1 MPTINWGLI
10 APLLVIQFV
19 LLVIALIDLKKQ
31 ERANGSKWIW
41 VLVILFG
48 NLLGPIIYFVFG
60 RGKDR

>member
-19 LLVIALIDLKKQ
+19 LLVIALVDLKKQ
-31 ERANGSKWIW
+31 ERANGPKWVW

>member
-10 APLLVIQFV
+10 APLLVIQFI
-19 LLVIALIDLKKQ
+19 LLVIALVDLKKQ
-31 ERANGSKWIW
+31 EQANGPKWIW
-41 VLVILFG
+41 VLVILLG